1 MTDFKP
7 WFDRCIGD
15 WTSQRRYIF
24 NMKTKK
30 PTNLTTDFSILES
43 NVEEWDYSVI
53 WTGQTKG
60 TMYLKVDGDQLHRN
74 IGYFTDEPTSSL
86 LHKVDYDTVAFYTKY
101 DGMRFR
107 EEIRLL
113 HGDNLRLRQTIG
125 YNLGTGEP
133 TLVGQY
139 YEERITK

>member
-1 MTDFKP
+1 MTSFNQ
-7 WFDRCIGD
+7 WFDRCLGN

-24 NMKTKK
+24 NMKSKK

-43 NVEEWDYSVI
+43 DKTDWDYSVV

-60 TMYLKVDGDQLHRN
+60 TMYLKLDDDQLHRN
-74 IGYFTDEPTSSL
+74 VGYFTDEPTSSL
-86 LHKVDYDTVAFYTKY
+86 LHRVDYDTVAFYTKY

-113 HGDNLRLRQTIG
+113 HGDNLRLRQTVGFKIE
-125 YNLGTGEP
+125 TGEP
-133 TLVGQY
+133 TLCGQY
-139 YEERITK
+139 LEFRIL

>member
-1 MTDFKP
+1 MTFQH
-7 WFDRCIGD
+7 WFDRTCGTWI
-15 WTSQRRYIF
+15 SERRYIF

-113 HGDNLRLRQTIG
+113 HSDNLRLRQTVGFKIE
-125 YNLGTGEP
+125 TGEL
-133 TLVGQY
+133 TLCGQY
-139 YEERITK
+139 LETRIL

>member
-1 MTDFKP
+1 MTFQH
-7 WFDRCIGD
+7 WFDRTCGTWI
-15 WTSQRRYIF
+15 SERRYIF

-113 HGDNLRLRQTIG
+113 HSDNLRLRQTVGFKIE
-125 YNLGTGEP
+125 TGEL
-133 TLVGQY
+133 TLCGQY
-139 YEERITK
+139 LEVRIL

>member
-60 TMYLKVDGDQLHRN
+60 TMYLKIEDDQLHRN

-86 LHKVDYDTVAFYTKY
+86 LYKVDYDTVAFYTKY

-113 HGDNLRLRQTIG
+113 HSDNLRLRQTVGFKIE
-125 YNLGTGEP
+125 TGEL
-133 TLVGQY
+133 TLCGQY
-139 YEERITK
+139 LETRIL

>member
-1 MTDFKP
+1 MTGFNE
-7 WFDRCIGD
+7 WFDRCVGD

-43 NVEEWDYSVI
+43 DKTDWDYSVV

-60 TMYLKVDGDQLHRN
+60 TMYLKLEGEYLHRDV
-74 IGYFTDEPTSSL
+74 GYFTDEPTSSL
-86 LHKVDYDTVAFYTKY
+86 LHRVDHDTIAFYIKY

-107 EEIRLL
+107 EEIRFC
-113 HGDNLRLRQTIG
+113 HNDNLRLRQTVGFKIE
-125 YNLGTGEP
+125 TGEL
-133 TLVGQY
+133 TLCGQY
-139 YEERITK
+139 LETRIL